1 MFRYDAV
8 LFDMDGTLLDTL
20 DDLTAAL
27 NAALA
32 EHGFPAHSKETV
44 MGFIG
49 NGAYRLIQNALPA
62 HTGDAVCAKVLATFK
77 QHYAQHCDRLTRPY
91 PGILSMLSAL
101 DEAGLKLAIISN
113 KPDPQVQLLSKAFFG
128 SLIHTAMGNR
138 DDIPRKP
145 APDMLHLA
153 MQALAVDPERTLY
166 IGDSHVDFETAE
178 NAGIDIILA
187 SWGYENPKALRRLSP
202 LFFVGDPAEL
212 PMLILQEQEDTP

>member
-1 MFRYDAV
+1 MLHKVMFRYDAV

-62 HTGDAVCAKVLATFK
+62 HTGGAVCAKVLATFK

-91 PGILSMLSAL
+91 PG
-101 DEAGLKLAIISN
+101 
-113 KPDPQVQLLSKAFFG
+113 FFFQAEDG
-128 SLIHTAMGNR
+128 IR
-138 DDIPRKP
+138 DGTK
-145 APDMLHLA
+145 
-153 MQALAVDPERTLY
+153 
-166 IGDSHVDFETAE
+166 
-178 NAGIDIILA
+178 
-187 SWGYENPKALRRLSP
+187 
-202 LFFVGDPAEL
+202 
-212 PMLILQEQEDTP
+212 